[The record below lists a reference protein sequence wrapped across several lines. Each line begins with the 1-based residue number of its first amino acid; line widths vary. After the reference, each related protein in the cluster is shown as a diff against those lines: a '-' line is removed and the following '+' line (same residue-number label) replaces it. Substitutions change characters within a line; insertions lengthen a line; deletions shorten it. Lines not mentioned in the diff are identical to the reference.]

1 MADNAENVD
10 TSTIGNVNSV
20 RADLTQQEYLF
31 KLVPDFGVFDI
42 AEKYFIDGNLINSDP
57 PIFEQQLFFYKITT
71 NDICNEDG
79 SIKTSGD
86 KTIKTTFRRAI
97 FKFDKNFTIG
107 SIDSSTFQ
115 YKFNDRYL
123 ILINELSPISFTINE
138 GDVKVIGVCF

>member
-1 MADNAENVD
+1 MAGD
-10 TSTIGNVNSV
+10 VNSF
-20 RADLTQQEYLF
+20 RDGSFIQQYLF

-42 AEKYFIDGNLINSDP
+42 AEKYFIDGNLINEDP
-57 PIFEQQLFFYKITT
+57 PIFEQQLFFYKTTT
-71 NDICNEDG
+71 NDIRNEDG
-79 SIKTSGD
+79 SNETSGD
-86 KTIKTTFRRAI
+86 KTIETTFRRAI
-97 FKFDKNFTIG
+97 FKFDKNFTID